1 MVVRQDVAVGRQD
14 KAGTGRGA
22 CGLVAEVVGGDG
34 GRDADGGV
42 DVLGVDL
49 TRRQRLAGVD
59 GRDLQ
64 GCGLALALEH
74 DGSVGRGGGNGIGG
88 GRGLLLHQRRCAEAG
103 AAADQRACQQQRDDL
118 RGLAALLL
126 CFRCRRRRLLRS
138 GLPGLLR
145 GLLLGRLPGLLFG
158 LLIFDRVGMDLMF
171 RIEFFRHIDDLLF
184 SCSGCAARL
193 VLCFCAFSIPH
204 NSEII
209 LKNMRTNC
217 KENMKEFQ
225 LPFRKEG

>member
-64 GCGLALALEH
+64 GRGLALALEH
-74 DGSVGRGGGNGIGG
+74 DGGVGRSGGDGIGG
-88 GRGLLLHQRRCAEAG
+88 ERGLLLHQRRCAEAG
-103 AAADQRACQQQRDDL
+103 AAADQRARQQQRDDL

-126 CFRCRRRRLLRS
+126 CFRCRGRRLLRS
-138 GLPGLLR
+138 G
-145 GLLLGRLPGLLFG
+145 LPGLLFG

>member
-1 MVVRQDVAVGRQD
+1 MRW
-14 KAGTGRGA
+14 
-22 CGLVAEVVGGDG
+22 
-34 GRDADGGV
+34 
-42 DVLGVDL
+42 
-49 TRRQRLAGVD
+49 
-59 GRDLQ
+59 
-64 GCGLALALEH
+64 
-74 DGSVGRGGGNGIGG
+74 
-88 GRGLLLHQRRCAEAG
+88 
-103 AAADQRACQQQRDDL
+103 
-118 RGLAALLL
+118 
-126 CFRCRRRRLLRS
+126 S

-209 LKNMRTNC
+209 LKKMRTNC